1 METRLSDR
9 VRWAYT
15 AATTAVCVT
24 VFEVVMVL
32 TPRARRVD
40 RYCALVRGWARA
52 LLVGIPYTVEHRE
65 RVPRGGG
72 VLFVSNHQSN
82 VDIPLLHAALPV
94 PFRWMCRDDLFA
106 VPFLG
111 RALRRMEAIEV
122 YRGDRRRTLEAV
134 RHALAALEAGS
145 NVVIFPEGTWG
156 DAEGRMR
163 PWKAGVLALIRKSG
177 ATVVPL
183 TIQGSHVVNP
193 PFTSR
198 IEPGRV
204 TVHVHEPVPAASWAR
219 LGDDEALA
227 ELRSVIGRELPHG
240 AEPAVLRPGMAG
252 DAVL

>member
-1 METRLSDR
+1 MATRMRDR
-9 VRWAYT
+9 VRWTYSAV
-15 AATTAVCVT
+15 TTAVCVT
-24 VFEVVMVL
+24 AFEPVMLV
-32 TPRARRVD
+32 TPRARRVA

-52 LLVGIPYTVEHRE
+52 LLAGIAHGVEHAE

-94 PFRWMCRDDLFA
+94 PFRWLCRNDLFA

-111 RALRRMEAIEV
+111 RALRRMDAIEV
-122 YRGDRRRTLEAV
+122 HRGDRRRSIETV
-134 RHALAALEAGS
+134 RKALDALAQGQ

-156 DAEGRMR
+156 DAGGRMR
-163 PWKAGVLALIRKSG
+163 PWKTGVMTLIRKSR

-198 IEPGRV
+198 IEPGRLNV
-204 TVHVHEPVPAASWAR
+204 VVHEPVPATRWEGLS
-219 LGDDEALA
+219 DEEALA
-227 ELRSVIGRELPHG
+227 VLRATVGSALPHG
-240 AEPAVLRPGMAG
+240 TDPAEVQAG
-252 DAVL
+252 AGGDSPF